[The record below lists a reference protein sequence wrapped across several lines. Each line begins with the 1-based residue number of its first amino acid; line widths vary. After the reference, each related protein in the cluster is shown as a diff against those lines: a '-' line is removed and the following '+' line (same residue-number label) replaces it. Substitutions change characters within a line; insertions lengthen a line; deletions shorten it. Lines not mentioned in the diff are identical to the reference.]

1 MYSRKLVL
9 AALAGGLLMTTTL
22 SAQRNYPTPRPKT
35 VGNSILTNGG
45 FEDPTISTPIPPTRP
60 KDFPKDLVPQSS
72 SDTFYENEETK
83 EGGIAEQ
90 IKQYGED
97 EEITYTEAQLKEFKT
112 FVEEYVAYLKKKE
125 KTTIARPSGWYFSPT
140 GVFSHNFVRA
150 TKSPAENG
158 GKSYIHLAGPFG
170 QTQQIFTYEPNDG
183 FIPVNSKA
191 QYLISFL
198 YRGNYP
204 KNSAGSPMMA
214 QKIGYVSLTWKAKK
228 GTTLR
233 LNGKDLPMQGNS
245 WRDDR
250 RQGNSQIKDDQV
262 AYRSEIIG
270 LDLKGDLAK
279 WKEKY
284 MVVEAPENAESV
296 QFSFQFPGENQEVAN
311 FLIDIDNVSMTLI
324 EGKEGEPNLPK
335 LVAPKAPTAKS
346 LGGMNYTQREFAVQW
361 EKSTDEVEGY
371 EVEVAEVNGTATQ
384 SPKTYT
390 TTGTSYTFEG
400 MEPGKTYQVRVRST
414 KGEAKSEYSAA
425 FKVQTKALGEF
436 TQDGIPFLSTVNE
449 DGSAPQ
455 NLPLYFMELKNPKA
469 KLTCFIDDQEVTT
482 PTNKILQFPSTGNH
496 TLRIIVEEAEDRIWE
511 LSYEL
516 NIK

>member
-158 GKSYIHLAGPFG
+158 GKSYIRLAGPFG

-335 LVAPKAPTAKS
+335 LVVPNAPTAKS
-346 LGGMNYTQREFAVQW
+346 LGGMNYIQREFAVQW
-361 EKSTDEVEGY
+361 EKSADAIDGY

-414 KGEAKSEYSAA
+414 KGEAKSEYSSA

-455 NLPLYFMELKNPKA
+455 NLPLYFLELKNPEA
-469 KLTCFIDDQEVTT
+469 KLTCFIDDQEVA

>member
-35 VGNSILTNGG
+35 VGNSIITNGG
-45 FEDPTISTPIPPTRP
+45 FEDPMPADLPTPPNKPNDYP
-60 KDFPKDLVPQSS
+60 KELLPKSS
-72 SDTFYENEETK
+72 SDVFYEDEEAK
-83 EGGIAEQ
+83 EGGISDLIADYEEQ
-90 IKQYGED
+90 HNIE
-97 EEITYTEAQLKEFKT
+97 YTEAQLNEFKT
-112 FVEEYVAYLKKKE
+112 FVEKYTDYLKKIE
-125 KTTIARPSGWYFSPT
+125 KATTARPSGWYFSPT

-204 KNSAGSPMMA
+204 KNSAGSPMMS

-250 RQGNSQIKDDQV
+250 KQGNSQIKDEQV
-262 AYRSEIIG
+262 AYRSMIIG
-270 LDLKGDLAK
+270 LDLKEGPEK

-346 LGGMNYTQREFAVQW
+346 LGGMNYIQREFAVQW
-361 EKSTDEVEGY
+361 EKSTDAVDGY

-384 SPKTYT
+384 NPTTYT

-414 KGEAKSEYSAA
+414 KGEAKSEYSEA

-455 NLPLYFMELKNPKA
+455 NLPLYFLELKNPDA
-469 KLTCFIDDQEVTT
+469 KLTCFIDEQEVA
-482 PTNKILQFPSTGNH
+482 PTKKILKFPSTGNH

>member
-22 SAQRNYPTPRPKT
+22 SAQRNYPTTRPKT

-158 GKSYIHLAGPFG
+158 GKSYIRLAGPFG

-204 KNSAGSPMMA
+204 KNSAGSPMVA
-214 QKIGYVSLTWKAKK
+214 QKIGYVSLTWKAKP
-228 GTTLR
+228 GTKLR
-233 LNGKDLPMQGNS
+233 LNDKDLPMQGNS

-335 LVAPKAPTAKS
+335 LVVPNAPTAKS
-346 LGGMNYTQREFAVQW
+346 LGTTYIQREFAVQW
-361 EKSTDEVEGY
+361 EKSADAIDGY
-371 EVEVAEVNGTATQ
+371 EVEVAEVNGTTTKE
-384 SPKTYT
+384 PKTYKT
-390 TTGTSYTFEG
+390 TDTSYTFEG
-400 MEPGKTYQVRVRST
+400 MTPGKTYQVRVRST
-414 KGEAKSEYSAA
+414 KGEAKSEYSPA
-425 FKVQTKALGEF
+425 FKVETKALGEF
-436 TQDGIPFLSTVNE
+436 TQDGIPFLSTVKE

-455 NLPLYFMELKNPKA
+455 NLPLYFLELKNPEA
-469 KLTCFIDDQEVTT
+469 KLTCFIDDQEVA
-482 PTNKILQFPSTGNH
+482 PTNKILKFPSTGNH
-496 TLRIIVEEAEDRIWE
+496 TLRIIVEEAADRIWE

>member
-22 SAQRNYPTPRPKT
+22 SAQRNYPTTRPKT

-45 FEDPTISTPIPPTRP
+45 FENPTISTPIPPTRP

-158 GKSYIHLAGPFG
+158 GKSYIRLAGPFG

-335 LVAPKAPTAKS
+335 LVVPNAPTAKS
-346 LGGMNYTQREFAVQW
+346 LGGMNYIQREFAVQW
-361 EKSTDEVEGY
+361 EKSTDEVDGY

-482 PTNKILQFPSTGNH
+482 PTNKILKFPSTGNH
-496 TLRIIVEEAEDRIWE
+496 TLRIIVEEAADRIWE

>member
-22 SAQRNYPTPRPKT
+22 SAQRNYPTTRPKT

-335 LVAPKAPTAKS
+335 LVVPNAPTAKS
-346 LGGMNYTQREFAVQW
+346 LGTTYIQREFAVQW
-361 EKSTDEVEGY
+361 EKSTDAVDGY

-436 TQDGIPFLSTVNE
+436 TQDGIPFLSTVSE

-455 NLPLYFMELKNPKA
+455 NLPLYFLELKNPEA
-469 KLTCFIDDQEVTT
+469 KLTCFIDDQEVA
-482 PTNKILQFPSTGNH
+482 PTNKILKFPSTGNH
-496 TLRIIVEEAEDRIWE
+496 TLRIIVEEATDRIWE

>member
-158 GKSYIHLAGPFG
+158 GKSYIRLAGPFG

-335 LVAPKAPTAKS
+335 LVVPNAPTAKS
-346 LGGMNYTQREFAVQW
+346 LGGMNYIQREFAVQW
-361 EKSTDEVEGY
+361 EKSADAIDGY
-371 EVEVAEVNGTATQ
+371 EVEVAEVNGTTTKD
-384 SPKTYT
+384 PKTYKT
-390 TTGTSYTFEG
+390 TDTSYTFEG

-436 TQDGIPFLSTVNE
+436 TQDGIPFLSTVSE

-455 NLPLYFMELKNPKA
+455 NLPLYFLELQNPAA
-469 KLTCFIDDQEVTT
+469 KLTCFIDDQEVA
-482 PTNKILQFPSTGNH
+482 PTNKILKFPSTGNH
-496 TLRIIVEEAEDRIWE
+496 TLRIIVEEAADRIWE

>member
-22 SAQRNYPTPRPKT
+22 SAQRNYPTTRPKT

-45 FEDPTISTPIPPTRP
+45 FEDPTISTPVPPTRP
-60 KDFPKDLVPQSS
+60 KDYPKDLIPESS
-72 SDTFYENEETK
+72 SDTFYDDEETK

-97 EEITYTEAQLKEFKT
+97 EGITYTKEQLDKFKT

-125 KTTIARPSGWYFSPT
+125 NTTMGKPSGWYFSPT

-158 GKSYIHLAGPFG
+158 GKSYIHLAGVFG

-204 KNSAGSPMMA
+204 KNSAGSPMIS

-233 LNGKDLPMQGNS
+233 LNGKDLPMQKDS

-250 RQGNSQIKDDQV
+250 NTDNSQIKDNQV
-262 AYRSEIIG
+262 AYRSMIIG
-270 LDLKGDLAK
+270 LDLKEGPEK

-296 QFSFQFPGENQEVAN
+296 QFSLKFPEENKEVAN

-324 EGKEGEPNLPK
+324 EGHEGEPNLPK
-335 LVAPKAPTAKS
+335 LVVPNAPTAKS
-346 LGGMNYTQREFAVQW
+346 LGTTYIQREFAVQW
-361 EKSTDEVEGY
+361 EKSTDAVDGY

-384 SPKTYT
+384 NPTTYKTT
-390 TTGTSYTFEG
+390 DTSYTFEG

-436 TQDGIPFLSTVNE
+436 TNEGIPFLSTVNE
-449 DGSAPQ
+449 DGTAPQ
-455 NLPLYFMELKNPKA
+455 NLPLYFLELKNPEA
-469 KLTCFIDDQEVTT
+469 KLTCFIDDQEVA

>member
-22 SAQRNYPTPRPKT
+22 SAQRNYPTPRPTT
-35 VGNSILTNGG
+35 VGKSILTNGG

-158 GKSYIHLAGPFG
+158 GKSYIRLAGPFG

-335 LVAPKAPTAKS
+335 LVVPNAPTAKS
-346 LGGMNYTQREFAVQW
+346 LGGMNYIQREFAVQW
-361 EKSTDEVEGY
+361 EKSTDEVDGY

-482 PTNKILQFPSTGNH
+482 PTNKILKFPSTGNH
-496 TLRIIVEEAEDRIWE
+496 TLRIIVEEAADRIWE

>member
-158 GKSYIHLAGPFG
+158 GKSYIRLAGPFG

-335 LVAPKAPTAKS
+335 LVTPKVPTAKS
-346 LGGMNYTQREFAVQW
+346 LGTTYIQREFAVQW
-361 EKSTDEVEGY
+361 EKSTDEVDGY

-384 SPKTYT
+384 NPKTYT
-390 TTGTSYTFEG
+390 TTDTSYTFEEG
-400 MEPGKTYQVRVRST
+400 ITPGKTYQVRVRST
-414 KGEAKSEYSAA
+414 KGEAKSEYSEA
-425 FKVQTKALGEF
+425 FKVPTRALGEF
-436 TQDGIPFLSTVNE
+436 TNEGIPFLSTVSE
-449 DGSAPQ
+449 DGTAPQ
-455 NLPLYFMELKNPKA
+455 NLPLYFLELKNPDA
-469 KLTCFIDDQEVTT
+469 KLTCFIDEQEVA
-482 PTNKILQFPSTGNH
+482 PTKKILQFPSTGNH

>member
-72 SDTFYENEETK
+72 SDTFYDDEETK

-97 EEITYTEAQLKEFKT
+97 EGITYTKEQLDKFKT

-125 KTTIARPSGWYFSPT
+125 NTTMGKPSGWYFSPT
-140 GVFSHNFVRA
+140 GVFSHKFVRA
-150 TKSPAENG
+150 SESPAENG
-158 GKSYIHLAGPFG
+158 GKSYIRLAGAFG

-204 KNSAGSPMMA
+204 KNSAGSPMIS
-214 QKIGYVSLTWKAKK
+214 QKIGYVSLTWKAKP
-228 GTTLR
+228 GTKLR

-250 RQGNSQIKDDQV
+250 RQGNSQIKDEQA

-335 LVAPKAPTAKS
+335 LVAPKTPTAKS
-346 LGGMNYTQREFAVQW
+346 LGTTYIQREFAVQW
-361 EKSTDEVEGY
+361 EKSTDEVDGY

-414 KGEAKSEYSAA
+414 KGEAKSEYSEA

>member
-158 GKSYIHLAGPFG
+158 GKSYIRLAGPFG

-335 LVAPKAPTAKS
+335 LVVPNAPTAKS
-346 LGGMNYTQREFAVQW
+346 LGGMNYIQREFAVQW
-361 EKSTDEVEGY
+361 EKSTDEVDGY

-436 TQDGIPFLSTVNE
+436 TQDGIPFLSTVKE

-455 NLPLYFMELKNPKA
+455 NLPLYFLELKNPEA
-469 KLTCFIDDQEVTT
+469 KLTCFIDDQEVA
-482 PTNKILQFPSTGNH
+482 PTNKILKFPSTGNH
-496 TLRIIVEEAEDRIWE
+496 TLRIIVEEATDRIWE

>member
-22 SAQRNYPTPRPKT
+22 SAQRNYPTTRPKT

-45 FEDPTISTPIPPTRP
+45 FEDPIITTPIPPTRP
-60 KDFPKDLVPQSS
+60 KDYPKDLIPESS
-72 SDTFYENEETK
+72 SDTFYDDEETK

-97 EEITYTEAQLKEFKT
+97 EGITYTKEQLDKFKT

-125 KTTIARPSGWYFSPT
+125 NTTMGKPSGWYFSPT
-140 GVFSHNFVRA
+140 GVFSHKFVRA
-150 TKSPAENG
+150 SESPAENG
-158 GKSYIHLAGPFG
+158 GKSYIRLAGAFG

-204 KNSAGSPMMA
+204 KNSAGSPMIS
-214 QKIGYVSLTWKAKK
+214 QKIGYVSLTWKAKP
-228 GTTLR
+228 GTKLR

-250 RQGNSQIKDDQV
+250 RQGNSQIKDEQA

-346 LGGMNYTQREFAVQW
+346 LGGMNYIQREFAVQW
-361 EKSTDEVEGY
+361 EKSTDEVDGY

-455 NLPLYFMELKNPKA
+455 NLPLYFMELKNPAA

>member
-158 GKSYIHLAGPFG
+158 GKSYIRLAGPFG

-335 LVAPKAPTAKS
+335 LVVPNAPTAKS
-346 LGGMNYTQREFAVQW
+346 LGGMNYIQREFAVQW
-361 EKSTDEVEGY
+361 EKSTDEVDGY

-414 KGEAKSEYSAA
+414 KGEAKSEYSEA

>member
-22 SAQRNYPTPRPKT
+22 SAQRNYPTTRPKT
-35 VGNSILTNGG
+35 VGNSIITNGS
-45 FEDPTISTPIPPTRP
+45 FEDPTISTPVPPTRP
-60 KDFPKDLVPQSS
+60 KDYPKDLVPQSS
-72 SDTFYENEETK
+72 SDTFYEDEKTK

-97 EEITYTEAQLKEFKT
+97 EDITYTEAQLKEFKT

-158 GKSYIHLAGPFG
+158 GKSYIRLAGPFG

-214 QKIGYVSLTWKAKK
+214 QKIGYVSLTWKAKP
-228 GTTLR
+228 GTKLR

-335 LVAPKAPTAKS
+335 LVVPNAPTAKS
-346 LGGMNYTQREFAVQW
+346 LGTTYIQREFAVQW
-361 EKSTDEVEGY
+361 EKSTDEADGY
-371 EVEVAEVNGTATQ
+371 EVEVAEVNGTATKD
-384 SPKTYT
+384 PKTYT

-400 MEPGKTYQVRVRST
+400 MTPGKTYQVRVRST

-436 TQDGIPFLSTVNE
+436 TNEGIPFLSTVNE

-455 NLPLYFMELKNPKA
+455 NLPLYFLELKNPEA
-469 KLTCFIDDQEVTT
+469 KLTCFIDDQEVA
-482 PTNKILQFPSTGNH
+482 PTNKILKFPSTGNH
-496 TLRIIVEEAEDRIWE
+496 TLRIIVEEATDRIWE

>member
-158 GKSYIHLAGPFG
+158 GKSYIRLAGPFG

-204 KNSAGSPMMA
+204 KNSAGSPMIA

-335 LVAPKAPTAKS
+335 LVAPKTPTAKS
-346 LGGMNYTQREFAVQW
+346 LGTTYIQREFAVQW
-361 EKSTDEVEGY
+361 EKSTDAIDGY
-371 EVEVAEVNGTATQ
+371 EVEVAEVNGTTTKD
-384 SPKTYT
+384 PKTYKT
-390 TTGTSYTFEG
+390 TDTSYTFEG

-436 TQDGIPFLSTVNE
+436 TQDGIPFLSTVSE

-496 TLRIIVEEAEDRIWE
+496 TLRIIVEEAADRIWE

>member
-158 GKSYIHLAGPFG
+158 GKSYIRLAGPFG

-324 EGKEGEPNLPK
+324 EGKEGEPNRPK
-335 LVAPKAPTAKS
+335 LVAPKTPTAKS
-346 LGGMNYTQREFAVQW
+346 LGTTYIQREFAVQW
-361 EKSTDEVEGY
+361 EKSTDEVDGY

-384 SPKTYT
+384 NPKTYT

-414 KGEAKSEYSAA
+414 KGEAKSEYSEA

-436 TQDGIPFLSTVNE
+436 PYTDIPFLSTVSE

-455 NLPLYFMELKNPKA
+455 NLPLYFLELKNPEA

>member
-1 MYSRKLVL
+1 
-9 AALAGGLLMTTTL
+9 MTTTL

-158 GKSYIHLAGPFG
+158 GKSYIRLAGPFG

-335 LVAPKAPTAKS
+335 LVVPNAPTAKS
-346 LGGMNYTQREFAVQW
+346 LGGMNYIQREFAVQW
-361 EKSTDEVEGY
+361 EKSADAIDGY
-371 EVEVAEVNGTATQ
+371 EVEVAEVNGTTTKD
-384 SPKTYT
+384 PKTYKT
-390 TTGTSYTFEG
+390 TDTSYTFEG

-436 TQDGIPFLSTVNE
+436 TQDGIPFLSTVSE

-455 NLPLYFMELKNPKA
+455 NLPLYFLELQNPAA
-469 KLTCFIDDQEVTT
+469 KLTCFIDDQEVA
-482 PTNKILQFPSTGNH
+482 PTNKILKFPSTGNH
-496 TLRIIVEEAEDRIWE
+496 TLRIIVEEAADRIWE

>member
-1 MYSRKLVL
+1 
-9 AALAGGLLMTTTL
+9 MTTTL

-158 GKSYIHLAGPFG
+158 GKSYIRLAGPFG

-335 LVAPKAPTAKS
+335 LVVPNAPTAKS
-346 LGGMNYTQREFAVQW
+346 LGGMNYIQREFAVQW
-361 EKSTDEVEGY
+361 EKSTDEVDGY

-436 TQDGIPFLSTVNE
+436 TNEGIPFLSTVSE

-455 NLPLYFMELKNPKA
+455 NLPLYFLELKNPEA
-469 KLTCFIDDQEVTT
+469 KLTCFIDDQEVA
-482 PTNKILQFPSTGNH
+482 PTNKILKFPSTGNH
-496 TLRIIVEEAEDRIWE
+496 TLRIIVEEATDRIWE

>member
-22 SAQRNYPTPRPKT
+22 SAQLNYPTTRPKT

-45 FEDPTISTPIPPTRP
+45 FEDPMPADLPTPPNKPSDYP
-60 KDFPKDLVPQSS
+60 KELLPKSS
-72 SDTFYENEETK
+72 SDVFYADEEAK
-83 EGGIAEQ
+83 EGGISDLIADYEEQ
-90 IKQYGED
+90 HNIE
-97 EEITYTEAQLKEFKT
+97 YTEAQLNEFKT
-112 FVEEYVAYLKKKE
+112 FVEKYTDYLKKIE
-125 KTTIARPSGWYFSPT
+125 KATTARPSGWYFSPT

-150 TKSPAENG
+150 TESPAENG
-158 GKSYIHLAGPFG
+158 GKSYIRLAGSFG
-170 QTQQIFTYEPNDG
+170 QKQQIFTYEPNDG
-183 FIPVNSKA
+183 FIPVNAKA

-198 YRGNYP
+198 YRGNSP
-204 KNSAGSPMMA
+204 KNSAGSAKMA
-214 QKIGYVSLTWKAKK
+214 LKLGYVSLTWKAKK
-228 GTTLR
+228 GTKLR

-250 RQGNSQIKDDQV
+250 KQGNSQIKDEQV
-262 AYRSEIIG
+262 AYRSMIIG
-270 LDLKGDLAK
+270 LDLKGGPEK

-296 QFSFQFPGENQEVAN
+296 QFSLEFPGVDQEVAN

-324 EGKEGEPNLPK
+324 EGHEGEPNLPK
-335 LVAPKAPTAKS
+335 LVVPNAPTAKS
-346 LGGMNYTQREFAVQW
+346 LGTTYIQREFAVQW
-361 EKSTDEVEGY
+361 EKSADEVDGY

-384 SPKTYT
+384 NPTTYKTT
-390 TTGTSYTFEG
+390 DTSYTFEG
-400 MEPGKTYQVRVRST
+400 MTPGKTYQVRVRST

-425 FKVQTKALGEF
+425 FKVQTKAIGEF
-436 TQDGIPFLSTVNE
+436 TNEGIPFLSTVNE

-455 NLPLYFMELKNPKA
+455 NLPLYFLELQNPAA
-469 KLTCFIDDQEVTT
+469 KLTCFIDDQEVA
-482 PTNKILQFPSTGNH
+482 PTNKILKFPSTGNH
-496 TLRIIVEEAEDRIWE
+496 TLRIIVEEATDRIWE

>member
-22 SAQRNYPTPRPKT
+22 SAQRNYPTTRPKT

-335 LVAPKAPTAKS
+335 LVVPNAPTAKS
-346 LGGMNYTQREFAVQW
+346 LGGMNYIQREFAVQW
-361 EKSTDEVEGY
+361 EKSTDEVDGY

-414 KGEAKSEYSAA
+414 KGEAKSEYSEA

-455 NLPLYFMELKNPKA
+455 NLPLYFLELKNPDA
-469 KLTCFIDDQEVTT
+469 KLTCFIDEQEVA
-482 PTNKILQFPSTGNH
+482 PTKKILKFPSTGNH

>member
-22 SAQRNYPTPRPKT
+22 SAQRNYPTTRPKT

-45 FEDPTISTPIPPTRP
+45 FEDPIITTPIPPTRP
-60 KDFPKDLVPQSS
+60 KDYPKDLIPESS
-72 SDTFYENEETK
+72 SDTFYDDEETK

-97 EEITYTEAQLKEFKT
+97 EGITYTKEQLDKFKT

-125 KTTIARPSGWYFSPT
+125 NTTMGKPSGWYFSPT
-140 GVFSHNFVRA
+140 GVFSHKFVRA
-150 TKSPAENG
+150 SESPAENG
-158 GKSYIHLAGPFG
+158 GKSYIRLAGAFG

-204 KNSAGSPMMA
+204 KNSAGSPMIS
-214 QKIGYVSLTWKAKK
+214 QKIGYVSLTWKAKP
-228 GTTLR
+228 GTKLR

-250 RQGNSQIKDDQV
+250 RQGNSQIKDEQA

-335 LVAPKAPTAKS
+335 LVTPKVPTAKS
-346 LGGMNYTQREFAVQW
+346 LGGMNYIQREFAVQW
-361 EKSTDEVEGY
+361 EKSTDAVDGY

-414 KGEAKSEYSAA
+414 KGEAKSEYSEA

>member
-1 MYSRKLVL
+1 
-9 AALAGGLLMTTTL
+9 MTTTL

-158 GKSYIHLAGPFG
+158 GKSYIRLAGPFG

-228 GTTLR
+228 GTKLR

-335 LVAPKAPTAKS
+335 LVVPNAPTAKS
-346 LGGMNYTQREFAVQW
+346 LGTTYIQREFAVQW
-361 EKSTDEVEGY
+361 EKSTDEVDGY

-414 KGEAKSEYSAA
+414 KGEAKSEYSEA
-425 FKVQTKALGEF
+425 FKVKTRALGEF
-436 TQDGIPFLSTVNE
+436 AYEGIPFLSTVNE

>member
-22 SAQRNYPTPRPKT
+22 SAQRNYPTTRPKT
-35 VGNSILTNGG
+35 VGNSIITNGG
-45 FEDPTISTPIPPTRP
+45 FEDPTISTPVPPTRP
-60 KDFPKDLVPQSS
+60 KDYPKDLVPQSS
-72 SDTFYENEETK
+72 SDTFYEDEKTK

-97 EEITYTEAQLKEFKT
+97 EDITYTEAQLKEFKT

-158 GKSYIHLAGPFG
+158 GKSYIRLAGPFG

-214 QKIGYVSLTWKAKK
+214 QKIGYVSLTWKAKP
-228 GTTLR
+228 GTKLR

-335 LVAPKAPTAKS
+335 LVVPNAPTAKS
-346 LGGMNYTQREFAVQW
+346 LGTTYIQREFAVQW
-361 EKSTDEVEGY
+361 EKSTDEADGY

-384 SPKTYT
+384 NPTTYKTT
-390 TTGTSYTFEG
+390 DTSYTFEG
-400 MEPGKTYQVRVRST
+400 MTPGKTYQVRVRST

-436 TQDGIPFLSTVNE
+436 TNEGIPFLSTVNE

-455 NLPLYFMELKNPKA
+455 NLPLYFLELQNPAA
-469 KLTCFIDDQEVTT
+469 KLTCFIDDQEVA
-482 PTNKILQFPSTGNH
+482 PTNKILKFPSTGNH
-496 TLRIIVEEAEDRIWE
+496 TLRIIVEEATDRIWE

>member
-22 SAQRNYPTPRPKT
+22 SAQRNYPTTRPKT

-158 GKSYIHLAGPFG
+158 GKSYIRLAGPFG

-361 EKSTDEVEGY
+361 EKSTDEVDGY
-371 EVEVAEVNGTATQ
+371 EVEVAEVNGTAPQ

-436 TQDGIPFLSTVNE
+436 TNEGIPFLSTVSE

-455 NLPLYFMELKNPKA
+455 NLPLYFLELKNPEA
-469 KLTCFIDDQEVTT
+469 KLTCFIDDQEVA
-482 PTNKILQFPSTGNH
+482 PTNKILKFPSTGNH
-496 TLRIIVEEAEDRIWE
+496 TLRIIVEEATDRIWE

>member
-22 SAQRNYPTPRPKT
+22 SAQRNYPTTRPKT

-335 LVAPKAPTAKS
+335 LVVPNAPTAKS
-346 LGGMNYTQREFAVQW
+346 LGGMNYIQREFAVQW
-361 EKSTDEVEGY
+361 EKSTDEVDGY

-384 SPKTYT
+384 SPKTYKT
-390 TTGTSYTFEG
+390 TDTSYTFEG

-414 KGEAKSEYSAA
+414 KGEAKSEYSEA

-436 TQDGIPFLSTVNE
+436 TNEGIPFLSTVSE

-455 NLPLYFMELKNPKA
+455 NLPLYFLELKNPEA
-469 KLTCFIDDQEVTT
+469 KLTCFIDDQEVA

-496 TLRIIVEEAEDRIWE
+496 TLRIIVEEATDRIWE

>member
-22 SAQRNYPTPRPKT
+22 SAQRNYPTTRPKT
-35 VGNSILTNGG
+35 VGNSIITNGG
-45 FEDPTISTPIPPTRP
+45 FEDPTISTPVPPTRP
-60 KDFPKDLVPQSS
+60 SDYPKGFLPQSS
-72 SDTFYENEETK
+72 SDTFYDDEETK
-83 EGGIAEQ
+83 EGGIAED
-90 IKQYGED
+90 IKEYGE
-97 EEITYTEAQLKEFKT
+97 EKGITYTKEQLDKFKA
-112 FVEEYVAYLKKKE
+112 FFEEYVAYLKKKE
-125 KTTIARPSGWYFSPT
+125 NTTIARPSGWYFSPT

-214 QKIGYVSLTWKAKK
+214 QKIGYVSLTWKAKP
-228 GTTLR
+228 GTKLR

-250 RQGNSQIKDDQV
+250 KQGNSQIKDDQ
-262 AYRSEIIG
+262 AAFRSEIIG
-270 LDLKGDLAK
+270 LDLKGDPLK

-296 QFSFQFPGENQEVAN
+296 QFTFQFPEENKEVAN

-335 LVAPKAPTAKS
+335 LVVPNAPTAKS
-346 LGGMNYTQREFAVQW
+346 LGTTYIQREFAVQW
-361 EKSTDEVEGY
+361 EKSTDAVDGY

-384 SPKTYT
+384 NPTTYKTT
-390 TTGTSYTFEG
+390 DTSYTFEG
-400 MEPGKTYQVRVRST
+400 MTPGKTYQVRVRST

-425 FKVQTKALGEF
+425 FKVETKALGEF

-455 NLPLYFMELKNPKA
+455 NLPLYFMELKNPAA

-482 PTNKILQFPSTGNH
+482 PTNKILKFPSSGNH
-496 TLRIIVEEAEDRIWE
+496 TLRIIVEEAADRIWE

>member
-1 MYSRKLVL
+1 
-9 AALAGGLLMTTTL
+9 MTTTL

-158 GKSYIHLAGPFG
+158 GKSYIRLAGPFG

-204 KNSAGSPMMA
+204 KNSAGSPMIA

-335 LVAPKAPTAKS
+335 LVAPKTPTAKS
-346 LGGMNYTQREFAVQW
+346 LGTTYIQREFAVQW
-361 EKSTDEVEGY
+361 EKSTDAIDGY
-371 EVEVAEVNGTATQ
+371 EVEVAEVNGTTTKD
-384 SPKTYT
+384 PKTYKT
-390 TTGTSYTFEG
+390 TDTSYTFEG

-436 TQDGIPFLSTVNE
+436 TQDGIPFLSTVSE

-496 TLRIIVEEAEDRIWE
+496 TLRIIVEEAADRIWE

>member
-22 SAQRNYPTPRPKT
+22 SAQRNYPTTRPKT

-45 FEDPTISTPIPPTRP
+45 FEDPIITTPIPPTRP
-60 KDFPKDLVPQSS
+60 KDYPKDLIPESS
-72 SDTFYENEETK
+72 SDTFYDDEETK

-97 EEITYTEAQLKEFKT
+97 EGITYTKEQLDKFKT

-125 KTTIARPSGWYFSPT
+125 NTTMGKPSGWYFSPT
-140 GVFSHNFVRA
+140 GVFSHKFVRA
-150 TKSPAENG
+150 SESPAENG
-158 GKSYIHLAGPFG
+158 GKSYIRLAGAFG

-204 KNSAGSPMMA
+204 KNSAGSPMIS

-335 LVAPKAPTAKS
+335 LVTPKTPTAKS
-346 LGGMNYTQREFAVQW
+346 LGTTYIQREFAVQW
-361 EKSTDEVEGY
+361 EKSTDEVDGY

-414 KGEAKSEYSAA
+414 KGEAKSEYSEA

-455 NLPLYFMELKNPKA
+455 NLPLYFLELKNPDA
-469 KLTCFIDDQEVTT
+469 KLTCFIDEQEVA
-482 PTNKILQFPSTGNH
+482 PTKKILKFPSTGNH

>member
-22 SAQRNYPTPRPKT
+22 SAQRNYPTTRPKT
-35 VGNSILTNGG
+35 VGNSIITNGG
-45 FEDPTISTPIPPTRP
+45 FEDPTISTPVPPTRP
-60 KDFPKDLVPQSS
+60 KDYPKDLVPQSS
-72 SDTFYENEETK
+72 SDTFYEDEKTK

-97 EEITYTEAQLKEFKT
+97 EDITYTEAQLKEFKT

-158 GKSYIHLAGPFG
+158 GKSYIRLAGPFG

-214 QKIGYVSLTWKAKK
+214 QKIGYVSLTWKAKP
-228 GTTLR
+228 GTKLR

-335 LVAPKAPTAKS
+335 LVVPNAPTAKS
-346 LGGMNYTQREFAVQW
+346 LGTTYIQREFAVQW
-361 EKSTDEVEGY
+361 EKSTDEADGY
-371 EVEVAEVNGTATQ
+371 EVEVAEVNGSATKD
-384 SPKTYT
+384 PKTYKT
-390 TTGTSYTFEG
+390 TDTSYTFEG

-436 TQDGIPFLSTVNE
+436 TNEGIPFLSTVNE

-455 NLPLYFMELKNPKA
+455 NLPLYFLELQNPAA
-469 KLTCFIDDQEVTT
+469 KLTCFIDDQEVA
-482 PTNKILQFPSTGNH
+482 PTNKILKFPSTGNH
-496 TLRIIVEEAEDRIWE
+496 TLRIIVEEATDRIWE

>member
-22 SAQRNYPTPRPKT
+22 SAQRNYPTTRPTT

-45 FEDPTISTPIPPTRP
+45 FEDPTISTPVPPTRP
-60 KDFPKDLVPQSS
+60 NDYPKGFLPQSS
-72 SDTFYENEETK
+72 SDTFYDDEETK
-83 EGGIAEQ
+83 EGGIAED
-90 IKQYGED
+90 IKEYGE
-97 EEITYTEAQLKEFKT
+97 EKGITYTKEQLDKFKT
-112 FVEEYVAYLKKKE
+112 FFEEYVAYLKKKE
-125 KTTIARPSGWYFSPT
+125 NTTIARPSGWYFSPT

-158 GKSYIHLAGPFG
+158 GKSYIRLAGAFG

-204 KNSAGSPMMA
+204 KNSAGSPMMS
-214 QKIGYVSLTWKAKK
+214 QKIGYVSLTWKAKP
-228 GTTLR
+228 GTKLR

-250 RQGNSQIKDDQV
+250 KQGNSQIKDEQTG
-262 AYRSEIIG
+262 YRSEIIG

-296 QFSFQFPGENQEVAN
+296 QFSFQFPGENQEVTN

-335 LVAPKAPTAKS
+335 LVEPKTPTAKS
-346 LGGMNYTQREFAVQW
+346 LGTTYIQREFAVQW
-361 EKSTDEVEGY
+361 EKSTDEVDGY

-436 TQDGIPFLSTVNE
+436 TNEGIPFLSTVSE

-455 NLPLYFMELKNPKA
+455 NLPLYFLELKNPEA
-469 KLTCFIDDQEVTT
+469 KLTCFIDDQEVA